1 MFYTA
6 TFFWNLRFYLVAK
19 LDSSPLEY
27 SFRPKE
33 LLMMVLRLNHT
44 KPMLASSGA
53 GFRYIEDFYT
63 ILQFLT
69 TTVVLR
75 GETEEHRIKHF
86 DKILNISEN
95 KKKIHI

>member
-6 TFFWNLRFYLVAK
+6 TFFWNLRFHLVAK

-44 KPMLASSGA
+44 KPVLASSGA

-75 GETEEHRIKHF
+75 GETEEHGIKHF

-95 KKKIHI
+95 KK